1 MLVNDIGVCPVPPAS
16 CACVDLVFI
25 PAAVVVVVVLVR
37 VSVLL
42 RQLSQFVYVAV
53 RTNTFLNAIRIS
65 ILSGRSSSSASM
77 SSCQYS
83 FGGSLP
89 ILRSISADEHSFE
102 CSSGRYSCGS

>member
-1 MLVNDIGVCPVPPAS
+1 MISVYVQYLRPRVHVWIWF
-16 CACVDLVFI
+16 FI
-25 PAAVVVVVVLVR
+25 PVAVVVVVVLVR

-53 RTNTFLNAIRIS
+53 RINTFLNAIRIS
-65 ILSGRSSSSASM
+65 ILSGRSSSSAS
-77 SSCQYS
+77 SSGQYS
-83 FGGSLP
+83 FGGSWP